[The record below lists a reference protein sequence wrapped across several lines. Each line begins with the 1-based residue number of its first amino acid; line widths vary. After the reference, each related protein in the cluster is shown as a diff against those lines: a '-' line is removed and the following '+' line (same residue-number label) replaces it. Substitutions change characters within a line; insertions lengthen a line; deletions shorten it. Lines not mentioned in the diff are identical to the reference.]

1 LLGTLPAVRP
11 APLPLNWAAVTD
23 PVALIAA
30 ALTVPAKVG
39 DDAIE
44 ITGFVPPEDEIGDV
58 PVTEVTAPLP
68 D

>member
-1 LLGTLPAVRP
+1 
-11 APLPLNWAAVTD
+11 LNWAAVTD